1 MNPAKLVRDLGHP
14 TYGPIAQ
21 TLLVQ
26 LGAAAV
32 PALAACL
39 LGPPGAEPAARRMAA
54 QALGAIGGEEA
65 FAALIAALCHNVR
78 GLALQDKLA
87 EDAVRDA
94 VGEEIARLGDRRAID
109 PLLRCLRETHLPAAA
124 AALAT
129 FLEARALPVMVAAL
143 EDSFVSERIADAILR
158 FGAAAVP
165 DLMDTLEERK
175 PPRGPEARWSA
186 DRRAIA
192 ARLLGEIGDAM
203 AYPSLVP
210 LLKDPDPSIRMEAAV
225 ALLRLGDERAFP
237 TAFPIVIA
245 GLDGDAFLQQRCTE
259 ALGRTIP
266 WSIPAMVGAIAAGHV
281 VVAGEAVRLRP
292 RALVAL
298 IDLLTGLRVSEARAA
313 LTEIADHTDPLVRR
327 KASWALE
334 QLRSAATA

>member
-1 MNPAKLVRDLGHP
+1 MNPEKLVRDLGHP

-21 TLLVQ
+21 ALLVQ
-26 LGAAAV
+26 MGTRAV
-32 PALAACL
+32 PALRACL
-39 LGPPGAEPAARRMAA
+39 LGPPAPEPEVPRMAA
-54 QALGAIGGEEA
+54 QALGAIGGDAA
-65 FAALIAALCHNVR
+65 FAALIAALDHNVR

-94 VGEEIARLGDRRAID
+94 VAEELARLGGHRAVE
-109 PLLRCLRETHLPAAA
+109 PLLGCLRETHLPAAA
-124 AALAT
+124 RALAV
-129 FLEARALPVMVAAL
+129 FREARAVPAMVQAL
-143 EDSFVSERIADAILR
+143 EDSFVRERIADAIMR
-158 FGAAAVP
+158 FGTAAVP
-165 DLMDTLEERK
+165 DLMDTVEERK
-175 PPRGPEARWSA
+175 PRRGPEARWSA
-186 DRRAIA
+186 DRRAAA

-237 TAFPIVIA
+237 AALPIVIA
-245 GLDGDAFLQQRCTE
+245 GLDGDAFLQHRCAE
-259 ALGRTIP
+259 VLGRTIP
-266 WSIPAMVGAIAAGHV
+266 WCIPPMVDAIAAGQV
-281 VVAGEAVRLRP
+281 IVAGESVGLRP

-313 LTEIADHTDPLVRR
+313 LAEIAGHTDPLVRR
-327 KASWALE
+327 KVSWALD